1 LTEPEPHDQ
10 FQQIIAAIE
19 KLSAAFDKMGETLA
33 RAITAKKDADNNDMP
48 WCPDCG
54 KYGHESNE
62 DPACDDWPDDEA
74 ADFTYHCPRC
84 GAEEGYHHTS
94 DCNQF
99 GQIVTVPPI
108 QDSFPS
114 VSTARGGIRYGG
126 GSYVFPQVFNIPRS
140 WGQGWGYPERHG
152 RSPHASR
159 PVAEGTPPPVRP
171 TELMHPGVE
180 CVRNAR
186 GTCSMCGRQMAR
198 PWTHDEINR
207 IVQLS
212 DVNEGFDDN

>member
-1 LTEPEPHDQ
+1 MTCPGVRTAVSMVTRAMKIPHATTGLTM
-10 FQQIIAAIE
+10 
-19 KLSAAFDKMGETLA
+19 KLPTSRT
-33 RAITAKKDADNNDMP
+33 TAQ
-48 WCPDCG
+48 
-54 KYGHESNE
+54 
-62 DPACDDWPDDEA
+62 
-74 ADFTYHCPRC
+74 
-84 GAEEGYHHTS
+84 GAELEEGYHHGS

-171 TELMHPGVE
+171 AELMHPGVE